1 MKTILCYGDSIT
13 WGSDPTRP
21 GLRHARENRW
31 PEVMRQALG
40 PGYHVMAEGL
50 RGRTTAFDTD
60 LADCDRNGARVLPTI
75 LYTHAPLDL
84 VILMLGSND
93 LQDVIGGKASHAM
106 QGMRRCVEIVLK
118 HSARLPGVPAP
129 KVLIAAPPHFVPTPD
144 AFYAD
149 IFSQAVAQ
157 SRRIAPL
164 YEALAAE
171 MGVAFFDAA
180 KIATASPVDGVH
192 LDAENTRAIG
202 RAIAPVVR
210 DLLGERAA

>member
-13 WGSDPTRP
+13 WGSDPAR
-21 GLRHARENRW
+21 GGQRHLRENRW
-31 PEVMRQALG
+31 PEVMRADLG

-60 LADCDRNGARVLPTI
+60 LADCDRNGAAVLPTI

-93 LQDVIGGKASHAM
+93 LQDSVAGKASHAM
-106 QGMRRCVEIVLK
+106 QGMRRLVEIVQK
-118 HSARLPGVPAP
+118 HSSRLPGVPAP
-129 KVLIAAPPHFVPTPD
+129 KILMVAPPHFVPTAD

-149 IFSQAVAQ
+149 IFSQAVAE
-157 SRRIAPL
+157 SKKIAGFYAALAVETGVTFCDAAPL
-164 YEALAAE
+164 
-171 MGVAFFDAA
+171 
-180 KIATASPVDGVH
+180 ATASPIDGVH

-202 RAIAPVVR
+202 HGLAPVVR
-210 DLLGERAA
+210 TMLAGH